1 MEKQTDTNLVHDPEP
16 ERYYDWM
23 LWKLR
28 QEKTL
33 ERSRMKIMTK
43 EEVWK
48 KTVADMQTEIHELQ
62 MMVVRLQEKLNK
74 LQINNSEND
83 SNPLSGPEYRQRYH
97 T

>member
-1 MEKQTDTNLVHDPEP
+1 MEKQTDTNLVQDPEP

-28 QEKTL
+28 QENTL

>member
-1 MEKQTDTNLVHDPEP
+1 M
-16 ERYYDWM
+16 
-23 LWKLR
+23 
-28 QEKTL
+28 KT
-33 ERSRMKIMTK
+33 MTK

-62 MMVVRLQEKLNK
+62 MMVVSLQEKLNK

>member
-1 MEKQTDTNLVHDPEP
+1 M
-16 ERYYDWM
+16 
-23 LWKLR
+23 
-28 QEKTL
+28 KT
-33 ERSRMKIMTK
+33 MTK

>member
-1 MEKQTDTNLVHDPEP
+1 
-16 ERYYDWM
+16 
-23 LWKLR
+23 
-28 QEKTL
+28 
-33 ERSRMKIMTK
+33 MKIMTK

-83 SNPLSGPEYRQRYH
+83 SNPFSGPEYRQRYH

>member
-1 MEKQTDTNLVHDPEP
+1 
-16 ERYYDWM
+16 
-23 LWKLR
+23 
-28 QEKTL
+28 
-33 ERSRMKIMTK
+33 MKIMTK

-83 SNPLSGPEYRQRYH
+83 SNPLFGPEYRQRYH

>member
-1 MEKQTDTNLVHDPEP
+1 
-16 ERYYDWM
+16 
-23 LWKLR
+23 
-28 QEKTL
+28 
-33 ERSRMKIMTK
+33 MKIMTK

>member
-1 MEKQTDTNLVHDPEP
+1 
-16 ERYYDWM
+16 
-23 LWKLR
+23 
-28 QEKTL
+28 
-33 ERSRMKIMTK
+33 MKIMTK

-74 LQINNSEND
+74 LQINNEND

>member
-1 MEKQTDTNLVHDPEP
+1 
-16 ERYYDWM
+16 
-23 LWKLR
+23 
-28 QEKTL
+28 
-33 ERSRMKIMTK
+33 MKIMTK

-62 MMVVRLQEKLNK
+62 MMVVRLREKLNK

>member
-1 MEKQTDTNLVHDPEP
+1 
-16 ERYYDWM
+16 
-23 LWKLR
+23 
-28 QEKTL
+28 
-33 ERSRMKIMTK
+33 MKIMTK

-62 MMVVRLQEKLNK
+62 LMVVRLQEKLNK

>member
-1 MEKQTDTNLVHDPEP
+1 
-16 ERYYDWM
+16 
-23 LWKLR
+23 
-28 QEKTL
+28 
-33 ERSRMKIMTK
+33 
-43 EEVWK
+43 
-48 KTVADMQTEIHELQ
+48 MQTEIHELQ

>member
-1 MEKQTDTNLVHDPEP
+1 
-16 ERYYDWM
+16 
-23 LWKLR
+23 
-28 QEKTL
+28 
-33 ERSRMKIMTK
+33 MKIMTK

-83 SNPLSGPEYRQRYH
+83 SNPLSEPEYRQRYH